1 MSTVVSA
8 KAALRATSP
17 PRAPLPTKPVK
28 PVADFLTRFD
38 DDIFVA
44 AQSRVKEVNKKLIR

>member
-44 AQSRVKEVNKKLIR
+44 TKSCQRSK